1 MDDRVVVT
9 LKAGREPVTGAQL
22 LDKALRQA
30 GAGKI
35 GAAIDTLQRAVRAD
49 PANPQIHYNLGV
61 AFLTRKD
68 VDAASIAFV
77 RALGLSPTPSANLLL
92 AVGNIARGRGAPGRA
107 RRFYERARQQDPRSA
122 LVTRN
127 LEAVLAETGE
137 MDGAIEAFRHS
148 LECDPNAAETHLGL
162 AMALAARG
170 RVWEA
175 EQSYREAIARAGD
188 DGPVASAARDDLRAM
203 GVDVSASTQP
213 QAAGAR
219 QAGST
224 GGNTQP
230 ALLPATMAT
239 R

>member
-1 MDDRVVVT
+1 MPSRESITATIDLDDLELSQRPKSGWNPADEAGRVLIEQAVRNAFSPLGGAQQVLVQHDRVVVT

-92 AVGNIARGRGAPGRA
+92 ALGNIARGRGDRGRA
-107 RRFYERARQQDPRSA
+107 RRFYE
-122 LVTRN
+122 
-127 LEAVLAETGE
+127 
-137 MDGAIEAFRHS
+137 
-148 LECDPNAAETHLGL
+148 
-162 AMALAARG
+162 
-170 RVWEA
+170 
-175 EQSYREAIARAGD
+175 
-188 DGPVASAARDDLRAM
+188 
-203 GVDVSASTQP
+203 
-213 QAAGAR
+213 
-219 QAGST
+219 
-224 GGNTQP
+224 
-230 ALLPATMAT
+230 
-239 R
+239 